1 MTEQTAAHR
10 DMANAIRAL
19 AMDAVQQ
26 ADSGHPGMPMGMAD
40 VATVLFSKFLKFDAS
55 EPHWPDRDRFVLSAG
70 HGSMLLYSL
79 LHLTGYADMTLDEL
93 KNFRQLGSR
102 TAGHPEYGHASGI
115 ETTTGPLG
123 QGLGNSVG
131 FAIAERLLAERFG
144 RDLVDHFTYVI
155 AGDGCLMEGVG
166 QEAITLAGHLGL
178 GRLIV
183 LFDDN
188 GISIDGP
195 TSLSTSEDH
204 KKRFAAAG
212 WHVLAVDGHDPDA
225 VTRAIRKARNVT
237 DKPSLI
243 ACKTVIGYG
252 APTKAGTAATHGS
265 PLGKDEVAGARA
277 KLGWNH
283 RPVRDPRADLHGLAQ
298 DRRARQV
305 GATQVD
311 QAARCDGAGR
321 PHRVRPPSEGD
332 IPAAVGEA
340 IAAFKA
346 KVAAEKPAWAT
357 RKSSQEVL
365 EVINPVL
372 PDTIGGSADLT
383 GSNNTKTA
391 SLKAATRADATGRY
405 VYYGIREHAMA
416 AAMNGM
422 ALHGGVIPYG
432 GTFLVFT
439 DYCRPSIR
447 LSALMGV
454 RVIYVMTHD
463 SIGLGED
470 GPTHQPVEH
479 LAALR
484 AIPDLQVLRPADAIE
499 TAECWQIALESRK
512 TPSILALTR
521 QNLPTVRDAGDGNL
535 CRRGAYILAGESS
548 SSVRLIASGSEVHLA
563 LAARDL
569 LAKDGIAAAVVSM
582 PSWELFAGQDDAYRR
597 EVLGGD
603 GTVRVACEAASGFG
617 WERWLGSQ
625 GRIRRHEGLWR
636 IGQGRRSLQAF
647 RHHGRGDRRRG
658 APAGTIT
665 EDDMAVRVA
674 INGFGRIG
682 RNVLRAIMESGR
694 KDIEVVAINDLG
706 PVETNAHLFRFD
718 SVHGRFNGDVKVDG
732 DTIDVG
738 RGKIKVTAERDPSK
752 LPHKAL
758 GVDIALECTG
768 FFTSKKAASAHV
780 DAGAKRVL
788 VSAPADNADLT
799 VVYGVNHDKLTKD
812 HVVVS
817 NASCTT
823 NCLAPVA
830 KVLNDAVGI
839 EHGFMTTIHAY
850 TGDQPTLDTMHKDL
864 YRGRAA
870 ALSMIPTS
878 TGAAKAVGL
887 VLPEL
892 NGKLD
897 GVAIRVPTP
906 NVSMIDFK
914 FVAKRKTDKDEINK
928 AVKLAAA
935 NQLKGILGWTDAP
948 NVSIDFNHDPHSSTF
963 HMDQTKV
970 MDGTLVRVMSW
981 YDNEWGFSNRMA
993 DTAVAMGK
1001 LG

>member
-1 MTEQTAAHR
+1 MTEQTAASR

-19 AMDAVQQ
+19 SMDAVQQ

-40 VATVLFSKFLKFDAS
+40 VATVLFTKFLKFDAS
-55 EPHWPDRDRFVLSAG
+55 EPNWPDRDRFILSAG

-93 KNFRQLGSR
+93 KKFRQLGSR

-131 FAIAERLLAERFG
+131 FALAERLLEARFG

-155 AGDGCLMEGVG
+155 AGDGCLMEGIG

-212 WHVLAVDGHDPDA
+212 WHVLSVDGHDAEA

-265 PLGKDEVAGARA
+265 PLGKDEIAGARE
-277 KLGWNH
+277 KLGWSH
-283 RPVRDPRADLHGLAQ
+283 APFDIPEAVFSAWRKVGARGKTARRKWTKRHAEMPAEDRAEF
-298 DRRARQV
+298 DRRMK
-305 GATQVD
+305 
-311 QAARCDGAGR
+311 
-321 PHRVRPPSEGD
+321 GD

-340 IAAFKA
+340 IDAFKT
-346 KVAAEKPAWAT
+346 KVATEKPAWAT

-365 EVINPVL
+365 EVINPAL

-391 SLKAATRADATGRY
+391 TLKPATKADPAGRY

-432 GTFLVFT
+432 GTFMVFT

-447 LSALMGV
+447 LSALMGI

-484 AIPDLQVLRPADAIE
+484 AIPNLNVMRPADAIE
-499 TAECWQIALESRK
+499 TAECWQIALEAK
-512 TPSILALTR
+512 TTPSIIALTR
-521 QNLPTVRDAGDGNL
+521 QNLPTVRDAGDGNR
-535 CRRGAYILAGESS
+535 CTRGAYILAGDASAPI
-548 SSVRLIASGSEVHLA
+548 RLIASGSEVQLA
-563 LAARDL
+563 LGARDL
-569 LAKDGIAAAVVSM
+569 LAAEGLTAAVVSM
-582 PSWELFAGQDDAYRR
+582 PSWELFEAQDDTYRR

-603 GTVRVACEAASGFG
+603 DTVRVACEAAAGFG
-617 WERWLGSQ
+617 WERWLGAK
-625 GRIRRHEGLWR
+625 G
-636 IGQGRRSLQAF
+636 AF
-647 RHHGRGDRRRG
+647 VG
-658 APAGTIT
+658 
-665 EDDMAVRVA
+665 MK
-674 INGFGRIG
+674 GFG
-682 RNVLRAIMESGR
+682 ASA
-694 KDIEVVAINDLG
+694 KASDLYKHFG
-706 PVETNAHLFRFD
+706 
-718 SVHGRFNGDVKVDG
+718 
-732 DTIDVG
+732 I
-738 RGKIKVTAERDPSK
+738 TAE
-752 LPHKAL
+752 A
-758 GVDIALECTG
+758 I
-768 FFTSKKAASAHV
+768 
-780 DAGAKRVL
+780 
-788 VSAPADNADLT
+788 
-799 VVYGVNHDKLTKD
+799 
-812 HVVVS
+812 
-817 NASCTT
+817 
-823 NCLAPVA
+823 
-830 KVLNDAVGI
+830 
-839 EHGFMTTIHAY
+839 
-850 TGDQPTLDTMHKDL
+850 
-864 YRGRAA
+864 AA
-870 ALSMIPTS
+870 A
-878 TGAAKAVGL
+878 A
-887 VLPEL
+887 
-892 NGKLD
+892 
-897 GVAIRVPTP
+897 RQ
-906 NVSMIDFK
+906 
-914 FVAKRKTDKDEINK
+914 
-928 AVKLAAA
+928 LA
-935 NQLKGILGWTDAP
+935 Q
-948 NVSIDFNHDPHSSTF
+948 
-963 HMDQTKV
+963 
-970 MDGTLVRVMSW
+970 
-981 YDNEWGFSNRMA
+981 
-993 DTAVAMGK
+993 
-1001 LG
+1001 